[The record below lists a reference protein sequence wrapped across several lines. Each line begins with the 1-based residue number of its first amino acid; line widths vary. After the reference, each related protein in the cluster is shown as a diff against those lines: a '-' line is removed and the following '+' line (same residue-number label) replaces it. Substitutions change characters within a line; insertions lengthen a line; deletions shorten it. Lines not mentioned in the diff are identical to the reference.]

1 MHRTF
6 HIPEILDLIFAAL
19 QGFCPDD
26 EPDLGFHIPVKER
39 NKILGR
45 GELAALART
54 CKTFCDP
61 ALDILWREQETL
73 VNLLKCLPSHLWK
86 EEIEQTSSTDTE
98 RTFSIIGSICSAD
111 WHIPLAYA
119 SRIQKLRLESW
130 GLNKEISS
138 VVDLFELLEGPEF
151 PRDYLCPNLKKLS
164 FDFHDEGSLYL
175 HLFLGPNT
183 VHIDLGLP
191 FNSPTPSLPD
201 LPIRYSE
208 LRTLHLDQ
216 VPYSGWW
223 LHGPWDRFLCRND
236 ISRITP
242 TLNRV
247 EDLALPLLDRAGLE
261 HISRL
266 PLLRSFRV
274 ETMLLADL
282 GPPSRM
288 CSLVDPQAPS
298 FSALRDLHLVET
310 TIEIVIE
317 FLELLSDRCLV
328 SFRVGTTEPVTRST
342 TRRLYAALARHLSH
356 SVLQTLCV
364 GLPEKDDMEM
374 QSPSGDLANYAI
386 NGFIVATLF
395 CFANLT
401 EICLAP
407 PTGFDLDDTVAS
419 DIAHAW
425 PKVRTLSL
433 TGSTHLY
440 RPSSISLIGLTTF
453 AKHCQELT
461 SLSIGIDASTVP
473 PSDDSTEIVSQFS
486 LVYLDVDISP
496 ITNPDGV
503 ASFISVL
510 LPNLAHIWTHREWHW
525 ADRAYDPDPYTD
537 DEEQEYDWFTQ
548 WKQVEATLERSRK
561 GASK

>member
-6 HIPEILDLIFAAL
+6 QIPEILDLIFAAL
-19 QGFCPDD
+19 QGYCPDD
-26 EPDLGFHIPVKER
+26 EPRFGSHIPPEKR

-54 CKTFCDP
+54 CKTFHDP
-61 ALDILWREQETL
+61 ALNFLWREQETL
-73 VNLLKCLPSHLWK
+73 VNILKCLPSHLWK
-86 EEIEQTSSTDTE
+86 YEIEQTSSTDTT
-98 RTFSIIGSICSAD
+98 RSFTITGSICSAD
-111 WHIPLAYA
+111 WQIPLAYA
-119 SRIQKLRLESW
+119 FRIRKLRLDSR
-130 GLNKEISS
+130 GVYNEIPRSS
-138 VVDLFELLEGPEF
+138 VAAIFELLEKPEF
-151 PRDYLCPNLKKLS
+151 PRDYLGVLVPP
-164 FDFHDEGSLYL
+164 F
-175 HLFLGPNT
+175 FLGPDT
-183 VHIDLGLP
+183 VHVDLGLP

-201 LPIRYSE
+201 VPIRYSE

-216 VPYSGWW
+216 VPYNGWW

-261 HISRL
+261 HVSRL
-266 PLLRSFRV
+266 SGLRSLRI

-282 GPPSRM
+282 GPPPRM

-386 NGFIVATLF
+386 NGLIVATLF

-401 EICLAP
+401 EICLEP
-407 PTGFDLDDTVAS
+407 PIGFDLDDTVAS
-419 DIAHAW
+419 DIARAW

-433 TGSTHLY
+433 TGSIHLY
-440 RPSSISLIGLTTF
+440 RPSSISLIGLTAF
-453 AKHCQELT
+453 AKHFQELT
-461 SLSIGIDASTVP
+461 SLSIGLDASTVP
-473 PSDDSTEIVSQFS
+473 PSDDFTDIIVPQFS

-510 LPNLAHIWTHREWHW
+510 LPNLAHIWTHSEWRW
-525 ADRAYDPDPYTD
+525 SDRAYDPNPYTD